1 MLTLFSFLFFLSLQR
16 SLAGILANRRQV
28 EWNTPFIRIFY
39 SRFDSVLSS
48 VFCLLLCFPSMWHTF
63 FLALGSIS
71 IFLSRAEWLLRV
83 EHFIENFKF
92 QSQECC
98 SDCFIGGG
106 KKVQKVPKSKLEF
119 AICLQLFIYHLHW
132 ICASLIAQSVIHWI
146 YVYSWPLNNTSLNSP
161 SPPILGSSI
170 NTIPPHD
177 LWLAECN

>member
-39 SRFDSVLSS
+39 SHFASVLSS

-98 SDCFIGGG
+98 SDCFIGG
-106 KKVQKVPKSKLEF
+106 KKSLPFLDLVLSGCWHESFWSFNALLQPHFNPESKSV
-119 AICLQLFIYHLHW
+119 CCSVMSDSLHPRG
-132 ICASLIAQSVIHWI
+132 L
-146 YVYSWPLNNTSLNSP
+146 
-161 SPPILGSSI
+161 
-170 NTIPPHD
+170 
-177 LWLAECN
+177 